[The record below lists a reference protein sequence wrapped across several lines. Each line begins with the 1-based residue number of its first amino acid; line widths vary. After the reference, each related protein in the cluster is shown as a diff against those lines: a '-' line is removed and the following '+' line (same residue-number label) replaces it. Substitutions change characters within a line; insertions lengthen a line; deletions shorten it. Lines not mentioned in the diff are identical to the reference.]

1 MADVMVMKEI
11 EDKASRLGID
21 LSTINLDSIHLPPG
35 DDDCGIIIDDED
47 ILQEENSG
55 SFNTGNLGNIIVVD
69 NLPVVP
75 KEKFEKLKGSVRK
88 LYSQIGVMKDDGLWM
103 PVDRAT
109 GQSLGYC
116 FIEYNTSQEA
126 ELAKEKTHGYKFD
139 RSHVLFAGSMFD
151 DFDRAMNVP
160 YEWAPPPYKEY
171 TPRENLQQWLTDA
184 KGRDQFVMLAG
195 NDIEVSWNDARRL
208 KPDPV
213 YKHGNWT
220 ESFVQ
225 WSPLGTYLAT
235 VQRQGVVVWGGATTF
250 NRLMHYAHPQVKLI
264 DFSPGEKYL
273 VTYSSH
279 EPSNSRDANR
289 VVINIFDV
297 RTGKLMRDFKGSADD
312 FSVGGTGGVM
322 GMSWPVFKWSGGRDD
337 KYFARMR
344 KNVLSVYD
352 TETFSLVDKKSIKVE
367 NIIDFCWSPTD
378 PIISLFVPE
387 TGGGNQ
393 PARVSLVQIP
403 SKEEL
408 RQKNLFSVS
417 DCKMYWQSNGDYL
430 AVIVDR
436 YTKTKKNTC
445 TGFEL
450 FRIKER
456 DIPIEVLELENK
468 NDKIIA
474 FAWEPKGHRFAV
486 IHGYMP
492 KPDISIYSMRTAQ
505 NTGRVS
511 KLTTLKGKQAN
522 ALFWSPVGRFIVL
535 AGLKGLNGLL
545 EFYDVDDLE
554 TMANTEHFYA
564 TDVEWDPTGRYVATA
579 VTHHDN
585 MENGFNIWSFNGKHL
600 YRISKDSLYQLLW
613 RPRPASFLTA
623 EKEEEIAKNLKK
635 YSKKYEAEDQDV
647 SLLLS
652 EQEQEK
658 RKILKEDWEK
668 WVNQWKQLHEE
679 EMSKRQELI
688 NGKASDEEEEYE
700 AKDIEVEEV
709 VDVSKEILHFEYGQ
723 ELR

>member
-1 MADVMVMKEI
+1 MLMKEI
-11 EDKASRLGID
+11 EDKALLLGID
-21 LSTINLDSIHLPPG
+21 LSSIDLDSIHLPPG
-35 DDDCGIIIDDED
+35 DNCGIPSDDD
-47 ILQEENSG
+47 VVQEENLEFDSG
-55 SFNTGNLGNIIVVD
+55 FGNIIVVD

-75 KEKFEKLKGSVRK
+75 KEKFEKLVTVVRK
-88 LYSQIGVMKDDGLWM
+88 IYSQIGAIKEDGLWM
-103 PVDRAT
+103 PVDPAT
-109 GQSLGYC
+109 EKSLGYC
-116 FIEYNTSQEA
+116 FIEYNTPQEA
-126 ELAKEKTHGYKFD
+126 ELAKEKTQGYKLD
-139 RSHVLFAGSMFD
+139 RSHIFSVSMFD
-151 DFDRAMNVP
+151 DFDRFMKVP
-160 YEWAPPPYKEY
+160 DEWAPPPNKEY
-171 TPRENLQQWLTDA
+171 APGENLQQWLTDA
-184 KGRDQFVMLAG
+184 KARDQFVIRAG
-195 NDIEVSWNDARRL
+195 SDTEVLWNDAKLL

-213 YKHGNWT
+213 YKRAFWT

-235 VQRQGVVVWGGATTF
+235 VHRQGAAVWGGATTF
-250 NRLMHYAHPQVKLI
+250 NRLMRYAHPQVKLI

-279 EPSNSRDANR
+279 EPSNPRDANR

-297 RTGKLMRDFKGSADD
+297 RTGKVMRDFKGSADD
-312 FSVGGTGGVM
+312 FAIGGTGGVT
-322 GMSWPVFKWSGGRDD
+322 GVSWPVFKWSGGRDD
-337 KYFARMR
+337 KYFARMG
-344 KNVLSVYD
+344 KNVLSVYE
-352 TETFSLVDKKSIKVE
+352 TETFSLVDKKSLKVE
-367 NIIDFCWSPTD
+367 NIMDFSWSPTD

-408 RQKNLFSVS
+408 RQKLLFNVS
-417 DCKMYWQSNGDYL
+417 DCKMYWQSNGEYL
-430 AVIVDR
+430 AVNVDR
-436 YTKTKKNTC
+436 YTKTKKSTF

-486 IHGYMP
+486 IHGDNP

-522 ALFWSPVGRFIVL
+522 ALFWSPAGRFIVL
-535 AGLKGLNGLL
+535 AGLKGFNGLL
-545 EFYDVDDLE
+545 EFYNVDELE

-579 VTHHDN
+579 VTSVHE

-600 YRISKDSLYQLLW
+600 YRILKDHFFQFLW

-652 EQEQEK
+652 EQEREK
-658 RKILKEDWEK
+658 RRVLKEDWDK
-668 WVNQWKQLHEE
+668 WANEWKLLHEE
-679 EMSKRQELI
+679 EKLERENLRD
-688 NGKASDEEEEYE
+688 GEASDEEEEYE

-709 VDVSKEILHFEYGQ
+709 VDVTKEILQVEEY
-723 ELR
+723 

>member
-1 MADVMVMKEI
+1 MLMKEI
-11 EDKASRLGID
+11 EDKALLLGID
-21 LSTINLDSIHLPPG
+21 LSSIDLDSIHLPPG
-35 DDDCGIIIDDED
+35 DNCGIPSDDD
-47 ILQEENSG
+47 DVIQEENLEYDSG
-55 SFNTGNLGNIIVVD
+55 FGNIIAVD

-75 KEKFEKLKGSVRK
+75 KEKFEKLVTVVRK
-88 LYSQIGVMKDDGLWM
+88 IYSQIGAIKEDGLWM
-103 PVDRAT
+103 PVDPAT
-109 GQSLGYC
+109 EKSLGYC
-116 FIEYNTSQEA
+116 FIEYNTAQEA
-126 ELAKEKTHGYKFD
+126 ELAKEKTQGYKLD
-139 RSHVLFAGSMFD
+139 RSHIFSVSMFD
-151 DFDRAMNVP
+151 DFDRFMKVP
-160 YEWAPPPYKEY
+160 DEWAPPPNKEY
-171 TPRENLQQWLTDA
+171 APGENLQQWLTDA
-184 KGRDQFVMLAG
+184 KARDQFVIRAG
-195 NDIEVSWNDARRL
+195 SDTEVLWNDAKLL

-213 YKHGNWT
+213 YKRAFWT

-235 VQRQGVVVWGGATTF
+235 VHRQGAAVWGGATTF
-250 NRLMHYAHPQVKLI
+250 NRLMRYAHPQVKLI

-279 EPSNSRDANR
+279 EPSNPRDANR

-297 RTGKLMRDFKGSADD
+297 RTGKVMRDFKGSADD
-312 FSVGGTGGVM
+312 FAVGGTGGVT
-322 GMSWPVFKWSGGRDD
+322 GVSWPVFKWSGGRDD
-337 KYFARMR
+337 KYFARMG
-344 KNVLSVYD
+344 KNVLSVYE
-352 TETFSLVDKKSIKVE
+352 TETFSLVDKKSLKVE
-367 NIIDFCWSPTD
+367 NIMDFSWSPTD

-408 RQKNLFSVS
+408 RQKLLFNVS
-417 DCKMYWQSNGDYL
+417 DCKMYWQSNGEYL
-430 AVIVDR
+430 AVNVDR
-436 YTKTKKNTC
+436 YTKTKKSTF

-486 IHGYMP
+486 IHGDNP

-522 ALFWSPVGRFIVL
+522 ALFWSPAGRFIVL
-535 AGLKGLNGLL
+535 AGLKGFNGLL
-545 EFYDVDDLE
+545 EFYNVDELE

-579 VTHHDN
+579 VTSVHE

-600 YRISKDSLYQLLW
+600 YRILKDHFFQFLW

-652 EQEQEK
+652 EQEREK
-658 RKILKEDWEK
+658 RRVLKEDWDK
-668 WVNQWKQLHEE
+668 WANEWKLLHEE
-679 EMSKRQELI
+679 EKLERENLRD
-688 NGKASDEEEEYE
+688 GEASDEEEEYE
-700 AKDIEVEEV
+700 AKDIEVEEI
-709 VDVSKEILHFEYGQ
+709 VDVTKEILQVEEY
-723 ELR
+723 